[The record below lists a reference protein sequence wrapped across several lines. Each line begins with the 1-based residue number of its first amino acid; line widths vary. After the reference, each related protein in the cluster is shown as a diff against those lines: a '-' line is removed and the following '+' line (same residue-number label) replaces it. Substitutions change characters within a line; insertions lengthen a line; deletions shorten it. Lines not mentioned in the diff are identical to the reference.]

1 MWKSIIDIIKQ
12 ANVNKFENFLV
23 STISIHEYDLVELS
37 KNNTTVIRIII
48 AALAVSML
56 IASLIWPY

>member
-23 STISIHEYDLVELS
+23 ATISIHEYDFDKMYVADLVEVFFYNFS
-37 KNNTTVIRIII
+37 VDIQ
-48 AALAVSML
+48 A
-56 IASLIWPY
+56 